1 MMTNALPGGSL
12 QVIGFLL
19 HQNQR
24 FIDQD
29 KVVRPGRCVINGQ
42 KGAQAWECFSSI
54 TLFFSHLQLNKA
66 VKTRSLSSWQ
76 QFGANRR
83 R

>member
-1 MMTNALPGGSL
+1 MMTNALPGGPL

-29 KVVRPGRCVINGQ
+29 KAVRPGRCVINGQ
-42 KGAQAWECFSSI
+42 KGAQAWERFSSI
-54 TLFFSHLQLNKA
+54 SPPHPPHLQLNKT
-66 VKTRSLSSWQ
+66 VK
-76 QFGANRR
+76 
-83 R
+83 